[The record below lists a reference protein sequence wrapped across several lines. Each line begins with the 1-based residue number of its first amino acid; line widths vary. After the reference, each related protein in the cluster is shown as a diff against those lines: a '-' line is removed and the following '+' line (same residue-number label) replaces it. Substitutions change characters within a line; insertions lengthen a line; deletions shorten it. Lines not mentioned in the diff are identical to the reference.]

1 MIPKRTCVG
10 CRAPFPQPALRRFT
24 RGGDGRWLVDAARR
38 RAQGRGTYLCSAA
51 CAQRVAKNKRY
62 PGFSVEAL
70 LQW

>member
-1 MIPKRTCVG
+1 MTPARTCVG
-10 CRAPFPQPALRRFT
+10 CRTVFPQPVLRRFT
-24 RGGDGRWLVDAARR
+24 RQADRWIADGAKRSA
-38 RAQGRGTYLCSAA
+38 GRGAYLCSRA